1 MGDDRKGVA
10 MTDLTPRQ
18 ILDAI
23 RRGLEETWRRI
34 DETTA
39 GQMSKYPRSSDRADE
54 FAETGRQNEAET

>member
-1 MGDDRKGVA
+1 

-34 DETTA
+34 DESA
-39 GQMSKYPRSSDRADE
+39 LGQMSRYQQSRERTDE
-54 FAETGRQNEAET
+54 FAETSRQDDAKI

>member
-1 MGDDRKGVA
+1 

-34 DETTA
+34 DEGALEHMNRYSQSHERTH
-39 GQMSKYPRSSDRADE
+39 E
-54 FAETGRQNEAET
+54 FAETGHHDEK

>member
-1 MGDDRKGVA
+1 

-34 DETTA
+34 DEEQRNKHSQSRERTN
-39 GQMSKYPRSSDRADE
+39 E
-54 FAETGRQNEAET
+54 FAEPRQDGT